1 MGFIQ
6 AFKGA
11 ISQTFADQWKD
22 YYVPRANVPDT
33 AAVFEAVQKST
44 NAGVG
49 QNTKGAENII
59 TNGSKLVV
67 PENYALLTF
76 QDGQLTGCIT
86 EPGGYE
92 FRSDDPNSK
101 SLLSDGF
108 GGDGIL
114 KSTLVEAWERFK
126 FGGIPASQQLAFYVN
141 LKAEIPGNNF
151 GTPETIYW
159 NDSYLD
165 LKAGGMARGSYS
177 IHIDN
182 PILFVKNFVPLE
194 YLQPGAKPF
203 DFADMDNKATD
214 QMFDEFVS
222 CLSSGISRFS
232 QAAKVENIDTMDYIQ
247 GNASKF
253 AQTMSQEVESL
264 YHWSSLRGLSIVNVN
279 ILINYDEK
287 TQAVLDEI
295 RKDDQE
301 IRRAKR
307 MGQAYGENMSG
318 MMAAASGQAMQSAAA
333 NENGAMMGFMGMGF
347 AQQQGAN
354 LMGTVANM
362 PQQPVQQ
369 APAAPVAPQTP
380 VEPAPTAPVAP
391 VEAPVEAP
399 AVAPV
404 ETVPVESAPVAPQQ
418 PTTPEAAPATE
429 DPYQKLAKMKELL
442 DAGVISA
449 EDFEAAK
456 KNLLGI

>member
-22 YYVPRANVPDT
+22 YYVPKTNVPDT
-33 AAVFEAVQKST
+33 AAVFEAVKKST
-44 NAGVG
+44 NAGAGV
-49 QNTKGAENII
+49 NVKGSENII

-101 SLLSDGF
+101 SLLADGF

-114 KSTLVEAWERFK
+114 KSTLVEAWDRFK

-141 LKAEIPGNNF
+141 LKGEIAGNNF

-203 DFADMDNKATD
+203 DFADMDNKATG

-232 QAAKVENIDTMDYIQ
+232 QEAKLNNMDTMDYVQ

-279 ILINYDEK
+279 ILINYDQK
-287 TQAVLDEI
+287 TQEVLDAI

-307 MGQAYGENMSG
+307 MGEAYANNMPG
-318 MMAAASGQAMQSAAA
+318 MMAAATGTAMQNAAS
-333 NENGAMMGFMGMGF
+333 NEGGAMMGFMGMGF

-354 LMGTVANM
+354 VLGTVANM
-362 PQQPVQQ
+362 PQAQPQQPVQ
-369 APAAPVAPQTP
+369 PAPVQTQP
-380 VEPAPTAPVAP
+380 VQEPVVAAAVTTP
-391 VEAPVEAP
+391 VEAPVQ
-399 AVAPV
+399 APV
-404 ETVPVESAPVAPQQ
+404 AEVAPQQ
-418 PTTPEAAPATE
+418 PATPEVAPAAPAVE

-442 DAGVISA
+442 DAGVISQ
-449 EDFEAAK
+449 EDFDAAK